1 MIRRSILGTLVASA
15 AVVVSASAL
24 AQDIKRS
31 RANFNPTAQLLSGGA
46 KVKVSGH
53 LTCTAGDH
61 IFVRITVTQTETGAL
76 AEKAWGNHVCTG
88 SSQPFGVTATAQDA
102 ERFTPGTATAC
113 AVARTNN
120 GSRNTAAIQWCKDL
134 TLH

>member
-1 MIRRSILGTLVASA
+1 MIRRSILVTLAASA
-15 AVVVSASAL
+15 AVVLSASAL

-31 RANFNPTAQLLSGGA
+31 RANFNPTAQLLPGGA

-76 AEKAWGNHVCTG
+76 AERLP
-88 SSQPFGVTATAQDA
+88 SSRRLSEQ
-102 ERFTPGTATAC
+102 
-113 AVARTNN
+113 
-120 GSRNTAAIQWCKDL
+120 SRGR
-134 TLH
+134 

>member
-1 MIRRSILGTLVASA
+1 MMRRSILGTLAVSG
-15 AVVVSASAL
+15 AVVLSASAL

-31 RANFNPTAQLLSGGA
+31 RANFNPTAQLLASGD
-46 KVKVSGH
+46 KVKVGGH
-53 LTCTAGDH
+53 LTCTARDH
-61 IFVRITVTQTETGAL
+61 ISVRIAVTQTESGAL
-76 AEKAWGNHVCTG
+76 AEKASGNHVCTG
-88 SSQPFGVTATAQDA
+88 SSQPFGVTATAQGA

-134 TLH
+134 ALH